1 MRKTL
6 ILLLTLFSV
15 NVVFAQSRDIPS
27 QGTKRTIGWSNEEE
41 QAVTKKKKQMPA
53 QKENNVSINKDD
65 SDTKIT
71 LPQEQP
77 TYDISN
83 ACEDILTVEF
93 VSLIGSKADQE
104 VVVTIKYINHDVEKY
119 VKITHSKAF
128 TEDGDVFDDI
138 YPNAPRCD
146 AATDVPVKAQ
156 WTIGQMLPSKNSK
169 LTLLSF
175 KINDC
180 KIEMRNVPITWK

>member
-1 MRKTL
+1 MKNTL

-27 QGTKRTIGWSNEEE
+27 QGAKRTIGWSNEEE
-41 QAVTKKKKQMPA
+41 QAVTKKKTQIHT
-53 QKENNVSINKDD
+53 QQENNISIDNDD
-65 SDTKIT
+65 SEPKIS

-128 TEDGDVFDDI
+128 TEDGDVFDDM
-138 YPNAPRCD
+138 YPNAHSCD

-156 WTIGQMLPSKNSK
+156 WTIGKMLPSKNSK

-180 KIEMRNVPITWK
+180 KIEMRNVPIIWK